1 MRHGAPHG
9 DVSGSNPQ
17 RIDAGY
23 EQSLT
28 GRDRFADPLLGGGVG
43 KVASNAVETGLGS
56 AHGKTILLGEHSVVY
71 GAPAIVLPLLDLQA
85 TASIRRA
92 RRGYIT
98 SDLYTGPLGAAPA
111 HMQPV
116 LTSLRAS
123 AEQLD
128 VRADRVE
135 LTLRSTIPFERGLG
149 SSAATSAAVVRAVA
163 NLAGVRLSATQTH
176 ALVQQAEQVAHG
188 TSSGLDAH
196 AVQSMTPLRFQQG
209 KPTTVKVADKFTFV
223 IADTGTSGSTAAAV
237 DGVSMLRDIQSQVVD
252 RVVEDLANL
261 TDDVVYSLGIGDPIR
276 VGQSMHEAHSLLAYL
291 GVSSPALDAVVAA
304 ALEAGAYGAKLTG
317 SGLGGCVLAVVPD
330 QVQAGD
336 AAAALTAVGATRT
349 WTTSLTPNNFDL
361 MTAPTAR
368 VPKEDR

>member
-1 MRHGAPHG
+1 MRHSAPHG
-9 DVSGSNPQ
+9 DLSGATAQ
-17 RIDAGY
+17 RPDGQRPGRFS
-23 EQSLT
+23 EPST
-28 GRDRFADPLLGGGVG
+28 GSGVA
-43 KVASNAVETGLGS
+43 KVTGTPVETGLGS
-56 AHGKTILLGEHSVVY
+56 AHGKAILLGEHAVVY

-85 TASIRRA
+85 TASLRRA

-98 SDLYTGPLGAAPA
+98 SDLYTGPLTAAPK
-111 HMQPV
+111 HMAPV
-116 LTSLRAS
+116 LTALRVS

-128 VRADRVE
+128 IRADRLE
-135 LTLRSTIPFERGLG
+135 LILRSTIPFERGLG

-163 NLAGVRLSATQTH
+163 NLAGTRLTGPQLH
-176 ALVQQAEQVAHG
+176 GLIQEAEHVAHG

-196 AVQSMTPLRFQQG
+196 AVQSMTPLRFQRG
-209 KPTTVKVADKFTFV
+209 KPTTVKVAEKVTFV

-237 DGVSMLRDIQSQVVD
+237 DGVKMLRDIQPRIVD

-276 VGQSMHEAHSLLAYL
+276 VGQSMHEAHSLLAYM
-291 GVSSPALDAVVAA
+291 GVSSPALDALVAA

-330 QVQAGD
+330 QEQAGD
-336 AAAALTAVGATRT
+336 VAAAMTAVGATRT
-349 WTTSLTPNNFDL
+349 WTTSLIPNDFDL

-368 VPKEDR
+368 VQMEDR